1 MEMEGKMFG
10 DYDLND
16 QIYHEIIE
24 CITSALDAKDAYTA
38 GHSKRVSEM
47 SLALS
52 EALGLSAQDILHIHI
67 AAHLHDIGKIGI
79 PDAVLHKEGKLN
91 EYEWE
96 IIKSHPQIGAQ
107 ILSKSRKLS
116 ELIEIVLHHHERFD
130 GKGYP
135 DGLSGE
141 NIPLG
146 ARVIAICDSIDAMTS
161 HRKYRK
167 ALSWE
172 DCHREIEK
180 NCGSMYDPVIGRV
193 ALENWETI
201 KRAAMPGEK
210 CMDAIQIT
218 DNARQKCMK

>member
-1 MEMEGKMFG
+1 MINNC
-10 DYDLND
+10 DLND

-24 CITSALDAKDAYTA
+24 CITSALDAKDSYTA

-47 SLALS
+47 SLSLS
-52 EALGLSAQDILHIHI
+52 KALGLSAKEISNIHI

-79 PDAVLHKEGKLN
+79 PDSVLNKEGKLN
-91 EYEWE
+91 EYEWN
-96 IIKSHPQIGAQ
+96 IIKRHPGIGAQ
-107 ILSKSRKLS
+107 ILSKSQKLS

-135 DGLSGE
+135 DGLLGE

-146 ARVIAICDSIDAMTS
+146 ARIIAICDSIDAMTS

-167 ALSWE
+167 ALSWD
-172 DCHREIEK
+172 DCYKEIEK
-180 NCGSMYDPVIGRV
+180 NLGSAYDPVIGKV

-201 KRAAMPGEK
+201 KAAATE
-210 CMDAIQIT
+210 
-218 DNARQKCMK
+218 